1 MKGLTTGPGA
11 PPLLPVAGRVFRA
24 LAITAACYALL
35 ATSYVM
41 LSRFCFPFDLEW
53 MEGGSLQ
60 HVRRV
65 LAGQPLYT
73 APSLDWTPFIYTPLY
88 WYVSAVVAKL
98 LGAELFALRLVSIA
112 ATALTLS
119 ALCLSVR
126 RGGSRVASLLSAGL
140 FAATF
145 RAGGAWFDIARPD
158 MLACALAATAVWLLS
173 GDLLTRGRAA
183 LCGLLLAA
191 ALLSKQS
198 WFVACI
204 GILTAAGH
212 RHRRQAIL
220 VLPAFAVPLVVWWV
234 CAHVVSSGWST
245 FYTLE
250 LPAEHELMPNW
261 LWDFWLDDV
270 VRSVGI
276 ASCLAGLALFSLP
289 RRDAIFFGL
298 VGAGCVA
305 TAWSSRLHTGMYD
318 NVLIPAYFALALLAG
333 RFVAFVE
340 QLDQASLST
349 RTLSLLVSGGLFA
362 QIVGLHYA
370 LENQKPSAA
379 DRAAGDAV
387 VRAVAAVRGDVWIP
401 CHGGYCT
408 AAGKPCHAHWMALS
422 DVLRARHA
430 PATPVLRAELKAAIS
445 GSRFAA
451 VVLES
456 DPTLMAEFVPR
467 IEQYFPTRAPLPTRD
482 ALAPVTGYATRPAT
496 LAKK

>member
-1 MKGLTTGPGA
+1 MTTEPGA
-11 PPLLPVAGRVFRA
+11 PPTLPVAGRVFRA
-24 LAITAACYALL
+24 LAITAASYALL
-35 ATSYVM
+35 AVSYVM
-41 LSRFCFPFDLEW
+41 LSRFRFPFELEW

-88 WYVSAVVAKL
+88 WYVSAAVAKL
-98 LGAELFALRLVSIA
+98 LGVELFALRAVSIA
-112 ATALTLS
+112 ATALTLW
-119 ALCLSVR
+119 ALYRSVR
-126 RGGSRVASLLSAGL
+126 RDGSRVAGLISAGL

-145 RAGGAWFDIARPD
+145 RAAGAWFDLARPD
-158 MLACALAATAVWLLS
+158 MLACALAATAIWLLS
-173 GDLLTRGRAA
+173 CDRLTRSRAG
-183 LCGLLLAA
+183 LSGLLLAA

-198 WFVACI
+198 WFIACVL
-204 GILTAAGH
+204 ILAAAGH
-212 RHRRQAIL
+212 RHRRQAVL
-220 VLPAFAVPLVVWWV
+220 VLPAFVVPLVVWWLA
-234 CAHVVSSGWST
+234 AHVASSGWST

-250 LPAEHELMPNW
+250 LPRQHEWMPNW

-276 ASCLAGLALFSLP
+276 TSCLAVLSLFSLP

-298 VGAGCVA
+298 VCAGCMA

-340 QLDQASLST
+340 QLERASLSAK
-349 RTLSLLVSGGLFA
+349 TLSLLVSGGVVA

-379 DRAAGDAV
+379 DRTAGDAV
-387 VRAVAAVRGDVWIP
+387 VRAVAAVRGDVWSP
-401 CHGGYCT
+401 CQGSYCA

-422 DVLRARHA
+422 DVLRARQA
-430 PATPVLRAELKAAIS
+430 STSRALRAELEAAIS

-456 DPTLMAEFVPR
+456 DPTLMAEFAPR
-467 IEQYFPTRAPLPTRD
+467 IEQHFPTRSSLPTRD

-496 LAKK
+496 LARK